1 MAISQVGAVYM
12 TVVVMVM
19 FWLCGVNEV
28 IIRIYVAIV
37 LHGVVQVILR
47 GVVPVGVVRVDHRA
61 GSLQRCL
68 SAKHSVQVHSADEL
82 NHLERHD
89 RDSDSASGPYRPLS
103 SSQQSHLPAA
113 T

>member
-47 GVVPVGVVRVDHRA
+47 GVVQVGVVPVGVVRVDHRA

-89 RDSDSASGPYRPLS
+89 RDSDPASDPYRPLS
-103 SSQQSHLPAA
+103 SSQQ
-113 T
+113 